1 MADTYKILDLD
12 IDYNKLVK
20 STTDA
25 KQKVTELKAAMA
37 QLKAENKQG
46 TDEFVKLETELK
58 SASNE
63 LRVNQKI
70 LTDLTSAN
78 NAQTASVEQLRKVL
92 SVVSAQWA
100 QLSEEERNNTSEGQ
114 RLSEQKLK
122 LTNQLKQLEAAT
134 GDNRRNVGN
143 YTQSLVE
150 AGKQMGIF
158 GGTFGGILNTM
169 SDMKSSLEAVKGGF
183 KGAEGGANGFGRAL
197 IATGIGAVVVII
209 GLLVSWLSKLDPV
222 MDKVEQATAG
232 LGAAISVVKN
242 TIIGFITNI
251 KDVGDAVNK
260 LGNFLLHPIE
270 SIASLGKEMA
280 VAAKEAYNLKDA
292 QQQLADAQSIN
303 EVATAKANQ
312 QIKELILQSRNR
324 SLSESERIALLQKA
338 DKIDK
343 ERFDRNMALA
353 LEEEIY
359 KQAEIKNKARLNAQE
374 EKLLKDNG
382 TAYANELLNKGRIRQ
397 EDFDNYKSMELKK
410 ISVLEQGTQL
420 QEKIQNQ
427 QDALYEKAK
436 AKQEAAQ
443 RAAEEAER
451 KKLDAIKKSH
461 EQIIKSMDDELAL
474 MEAMAGKERATNA
487 EIVKIYQQRAAILQ
501 KQREFGII
509 SEKRY
514 QAELIKLQDEYVA
527 ESQARLAKLSDA
539 RIKKF
544 EDELAVFKLLHE
556 SKLQDGQLLTDELI
570 AQEVKRLI
578 QIKDLE
584 EQAQF
589 EKYVSGKITAQEYLA
604 YQLEADKQFLKQQD
618 VLYTEHK
625 QQLADAKAIDLANDL
640 ELKKLQGASEYDLQR
655 EQLQRQYDAEIAQAN
670 KLGADTQ
677 KIKQKFAEAN
687 RKIDKAEKD
696 NQLKLAGDALGH
708 ISELL
713 GKNTA
718 AGKAAAIAQ
727 ATINT
732 YLGVSQVIA
741 APPSGPE
748 PFNTIIKAVSIAT
761 TIGTGIANVAKIAAI
776 KAERGGKFGTV
787 GGNYH
792 SAGGTVYHGSDG
804 NVIEMERD
812 ENFYVLNRKASKQI
826 NALSALNEYYGGV
839 SFGTPITGGHF
850 ASGGM
855 VGQNT
860 IMPDISEQ
868 IAQGV
873 AQGIKDFKAVVAVED
888 IITGV
893 DNKVSLVDGSNI

>member
-12 IDYNKLVK
+12 IDYSKLVK

-25 KQKVTELKAAMA
+25 KQKVTDLKTAMA

-46 TDEFVKLETELK
+46 TDEYVKLESELK

-63 LRVNQKI
+63 LRVNQKV

-78 NAQTASVEQLRKVL
+78 NAGTASVEQMRKLL
-92 SVVSAQWA
+92 SVVSVQWA
-100 QLSEEERNNTSEGQ
+100 QLSEEERANTAEGQ

-122 LTNQLKQLEAAT
+122 LTNQLKQLETAT
-134 GDNRRNVGN
+134 GDHRREVGN
-143 YTQSLVE
+143 YKQSIID

-197 IATGIGAVVVII
+197 IATGIGAIVVII
-209 GLLVSWLSKLDPV
+209 GLLVKWLSKLDPV

-242 TIIGFITNI
+242 TIINFISGI
-251 KDVGDAVNK
+251 KDLGDAVNK

-270 SIASLGKEMA
+270 SITNLGKEMA
-280 VAAKEAYNLKDA
+280 VAAKEAYNLKEA

-312 QIKELILQSRNR
+312 QIKELIVQSKNR
-324 SLSESERIALLQKA
+324 SLTEAERTAKLKEADRLERES
-338 DKIDK
+338 
-343 ERFDRNMALA
+343 FDTRMALA
-353 LEEEIY
+353 LQEEIY

-382 TAYANELLNKGRIRQ
+382 TAYANELLNKGRIMQ
-397 EDFDNYKSMELKK
+397 EDYDKYKSMELAK
-410 ISVLEQGTQL
+410 ISILDESTQR

-436 AKQEAAQ
+436 AKQEAAK

-451 KKLDAIKKSH
+451 KKQDAIQKSH
-461 EQIIKSMDDELAL
+461 ERTIKSMEDELAL

-487 EIVKIYQQRAAILQ
+487 EVVSIYNQRAAILQ
-501 KQREFGII
+501 KQRDFGVI

-527 ESQARLAKLSDA
+527 ESQARLAKLADA
-539 RIKKF
+539 RIKEF
-544 EDELAVFKLLHE
+544 EDELSIFKLLHE
-556 SKLQDGQLLTDELI
+556 TKIKDGQLLTEETIQLEID
-570 AQEVKRLI
+570 RLK

-589 EKYVSGKITAQEYLA
+589 EKFEAGKITAQEYLA
-604 YQLEADKQFLKQQD
+604 YQLEADKQFLEQQD
-618 VLYTEHK
+618 ALYSEHK

-640 ELKKLQGASEYDLQR
+640 EIRKLQGESELSIR
-655 EQLQRQYDAEIAQAN
+655 LSQLDENYRIEIANAE
-670 KLGADTQ
+670 KTGADTTKIAQ
-677 KIKQKFAEAN
+677 KYALQQINIEKELTSTKLKVASDFLGSFTDLVGKQSA
-687 RKIDKAEKD
+687 I
-696 NQLKLAGDALGH
+696 
-708 ISELL
+708 
-713 GKNTA
+713 
-718 AGKAAAIAQ
+718 GKAAAIAK
-727 ATINT
+727 ATIDT
-732 YLGVSQVIA
+732 YQAANAAYASMAGIPVVGPALGAVA
-741 APPSGPE
+741 AAA
-748 PFNTIIKAVSIAT
+748 AVAS
-761 TIGTGIANVAKIAAI
+761 GIANVRNII

-792 SAGGTVYHGSDG
+792 SAGGTIYQGSDG

-839 SFGTPITGGHF
+839 AFGAPITGGYF
-850 ASGGM
+850 ANGGM
-855 VGQNT
+855 VGQNLT
-860 IMPDISEQ
+860 MPDISDQ
-868 IAQGV
+868 IAQGIAEGMRQV
-873 AQGIKDFKAVVAVED
+873 RPVVAVED

-893 DNKVSLVDGSNI
+893 DSKVSLVDGSNI